1 MEIAFFG
8 MINCGGRRCIAELMA
23 EVDTRPPISSVE
35 ASRRKDRAGGR
46 GSSGRYI
53 GRRQREGGG

>member
-53 GRRQREGGG
+53 GRR